1 MSLFVDIGFKPQP
14 GPQAAF
20 VNSVADI
27 TIYGGARGG
36 GKTYAALGDFWL
48 HAEEFGSHARGL
60 MIRKRRT
67 ELRDTIVVAQQLY
80 GSAAT
85 WKEHGS
91 YFQFASG
98 ARLDM
103 AYLES
108 EADAMNFQGWSL
120 TRVYVEELTQLSS
133 PDPVMALLA
142 TLRSAHGV
150 PCQLKATCN
159 PGGPGHHWVKAWAID
174 GGPYKTI
181 IDPETGLSRVYVPA
195 RVGDNPKLLESDP
208 RYIDRLEISRLGRA
222 GAGLARWRLDDCPGR
237 LLHRMGSAAPRHPA
251 ILRPR
256 KLDQVPQP

>member
-48 HAEEFGSHARGL
+48 HAEEFGPHARGL

-91 YFQFASG
+91 YFQFANG

-108 EADAMNFQGWSL
+108 EADAMSFQGWSL

-133 PDPVMALLA
+133 PDPGDGFVGHAPICPR
-142 TLRSAHGV
+142 RSLPAEGDL
-150 PCQLKATCN
+150 Q
-159 PGGPGHHWVKAWAID
+159 
-174 GGPYKTI
+174 
-181 IDPETGLSRVYVPA
+181 SRRSRPPLGEG
-195 RVGDNPKLLESDP
+195 VGDRWWSVQDNY
-208 RYIDRLEISRLGRA
+208 RSRNRSQ
-222 GAGLARWRLDDCPGR
+222 PG
-237 LLHRMGSAAPRHPA
+237 
-251 ILRPR
+251 LRPSPR
-256 KLDQVPQP
+256 W